1 MKYYKILVTVIA
13 LAFTLCAR
21 AEISPEKRAEINRL
35 LELPGLEKLMEQMK
49 GQMLTSMKASSPNV
63 PAELWDRLSTKM
75 NVREVLEK
83 IMPIYD
89 KYYTLEDLRA
99 VNTFYSSAAGQK
111 VLSTLPQV
119 MQESMAVGQEWG
131 QKAGQQLAAEIT
143 AESAA
148 KKQ

>member
-13 LAFTLCAR
+13 LAFTWCAR

-35 LELPGLEKLMEQMK
+35 LELTGLEKLMEQMK